1 MATFEGLCWFDG
13 VYTYIS
19 GCPLRLYQ
27 KFGQFCGGRVPV
39 LPKNVGANH
48 RVTCV
53 LSTCGKRIKK
63 NIRIVQVTSTM
74 WKLLRRCRVL
84 PMIYPC
90 GKSYPTGHFMNQL
103 CWLEGGRLFLF
114 FHSFLY
120 RTASNR
126 NPNPQP
132 FSMNRHG
139 GQLHLCRGIVA
150 DLKIEYHHWKNLQG
164 YQ

>member
-27 KFGQFCGGRVPV
+27 KFGQFCGGRVPA

-53 LSTCGKRIKK
+53 LSTCRKSIKK
-63 NIRIVQVTSTM
+63 NIRLVQITSTM
-74 WKLLRRCRVL
+74 WKLLRRCRVF

-103 CWLEGGRLFLF
+103 CWLEGGRLFLLF
-114 FHSFLY
+114 NSFLY
-120 RTASNR
+120 RTA
-126 NPNPQP
+126 PPPAFQ
-132 FSMNRHG
+132 HG
-139 GQLHLCRGIVA
+139 PSWWSIAPVPWYLFYWVYPTYSGGLEDI
-150 DLKIEYHHWKNLQG
+150 
-164 YQ
+164 